1 MVAGARGV
9 EVAPSHTFRG
19 AFGQVTALRGGPG
32 AGSWRRSTRS
42 FSRGDAPA
50 AVRPDSLAGQEAGCN
65 SRAPGEYSGRVA
77 GGAYARMRGGATFP
91 VPMLQTLRSSL
102 KTVIVWIF
110 LGVLALGFGLSFGLP
125 SDAVGCGATDP
136 IAKTY
141 GDNILDE
148 DYQYQFQALAL
159 VLPIPKDAEMQETMG
174 LKQEVLDA
182 ILERRVLAKLGER
195 MGLAAVKEDAENLTA
210 EGHLI
215 VLGNTYDFL
224 GDSPFNY
231 EAFKQRHLP
240 RFMVTEPR
248 YLEYQRQELLARTVR
263 DVLAGAITVSE
274 AELRAEY
281 EGRQNQLSLRYV
293 RLDTAR
299 YADLVDA
306 EEADIT
312 KYVETHKD
320 ELVKQFEAQGVRFTK
335 LPKQLRLRFMQV
347 KKPGPPAEDADKP
360 TKTAYDAALTAAR
373 AKIDAAAKRVT
384 GGEDFRAVA
393 RAVSEDEMTAP
404 RGGDYGW
411 ASVEG
416 TGTGL
421 DPAIDQTAAALKPGE
436 TSAVVESEE
445 AFYLVRVDAAREGD
459 VAQEEAL
466 RELAEEGVVR
476 ERGKALAKQA
486 AAEAL
491 QALKDGKKLDELFR
505 SPDALGQDRPGI
517 DALAIEGEAGGAAK
531 ATGPEIRV
539 TGLFAKER
547 PVPGLGMNPDL
558 TKAAWAADPKAEFI
572 DAVFE
577 TADGFVIAAVEKKET
592 ATDEGLAAARAELYR
607 ELVERKA
614 GKVTSRFAFNQC
626 LADKARGDI
635 VPHEKK
641 LQRLMTYETK
651 MAVDSEGKQRL
662 KPYVMCDRVGNRGG
676 MLRAAA
682 MMGGQ
687 AR

>member
-1 MVAGARGV
+1 M
-9 EVAPSHTFRG
+9 
-19 AFGQVTALRGGPG
+19 
-32 AGSWRRSTRS
+32 RR
-42 FSRGDAPA
+42 
-50 AVRPDSLAGQEAGCN
+50 
-65 SRAPGEYSGRVA
+65 
-77 GGAYARMRGGATFP
+77 GATFP
-91 VPMLQTLRSSL
+91 VPMITSLRSSL

-125 SDAVGCGATDP
+125 SDAVGCGAADP
-136 IAKTY
+136 IAKAY

-148 DYQYQFQALAL
+148 DYQYQFQAVAM

-195 MGLAAVKEDAENLTA
+195 MGLAAIKADAEDLTA
-210 EGHLI
+210 EGHVI

-224 GDSPFNY
+224 GDGAFNY
-231 EAFKQRHLP
+231 EMFKQRHLP

-263 DVLAGAITVSE
+263 DVIAGSVTISE

-293 RLDTAR
+293 RFETGR
-299 YADLVDA
+299 YSDLVDPS
-306 EEADIT
+306 EADLT
-312 KYVETHKD
+312 KYVEAHKD
-320 ELVKQFEAQGVRFTK
+320 ELVKQFEGQGVRFTK
-335 LPKQLRLRFMQV
+335 LPKQLRLRFVQV
-347 KKPGPPAEDADKP
+347 KKPAPPAEDADKA
-360 TKTAYDAALTAAR
+360 TQAAYAKALAAAR
-373 AKIDAAAKRVT
+373 AKIDGAAARVA

-393 RAVSEDEMTAP
+393 RAVSEDPMTAP
-404 RGGDYGW
+404 RGGDNSW

-421 DPAIDQTAAALKPGE
+421 DPVIDQTAATLKLGVVSP
-436 TSAVVESEE
+436 VVESEE

-459 VAQEEAL
+459 VPQEDAL

-476 ERGKALAKQA
+476 ERGKELARQA
-486 AAEAL
+486 AAEAM
-491 QALKDGKKLDELFR
+491 QALKDGKKLTELFR
-505 SPDALGQDRPGI
+505 APDALGEPGV
-517 DALAIEGEAGGAAK
+517 DALPVGGGPAA
-531 ATGPEIRV
+531 ADPNEPEMRV

-547 PVPGLGMNPDL
+547 PVPGLGMNPEL

-572 DAVFE
+572 DGVFE
-577 TADGFVIAAVEKKET
+577 TSDGFVIAAVDKKET

-614 GKVTSRFAFNQC
+614 GRVTSRFAFNQC

-635 VPHEKK
+635 VPYEKK
-641 LQRLMTYETK
+641 IQRLMTYETK
-651 MAVDSEGKQRL
+651 MAVDEAGNQRL

-687 AR
+687 R

>member
-1 MVAGARGV
+1 MTT
-9 EVAPSHTFRG
+9 S
-19 AFGQVTALRGGPG
+19 LR
-32 AGSWRRSTRS
+32 T
-42 FSRGDAPA
+42 
-50 AVRPDSLAGQEAGCN
+50 
-65 SRAPGEYSGRVA
+65 
-77 GGAYARMRGGATFP
+77 
-91 VPMLQTLRSSL
+91 SL
-102 KTVIVWIF
+102 KTMVAWLM
-110 LGVLALGFGLSFGLP
+110 LGMLALAFGLSFGLP
-125 SDAVGCGATDP
+125 SDAITCGVEP
-136 IAKTY
+136 LAKTY

-148 DYQYQFQALAL
+148 DYQYQFQAISL
-159 VLPIPKDAEMQETMG
+159 VLPIPKDEKFQETIG

-195 MGLAAVKEDAENLTA
+195 MGLVAVKEDAEELTSD
-210 EGHLI
+210 GHVI

-224 GDSPFNY
+224 GEGTFNY

-240 RFMVTEPR
+240 RFMVTEPK

-293 RLDTAR
+293 RFEAGR
-299 YADLVDA
+299 FADLIDPAAADVDKHI
-306 EEADIT
+306 EA
-312 KYVETHKD
+312 HKD

-335 LPKQLRLRFMQV
+335 LPKQLRLRYIQV
-347 KKPGPPAEDADKP
+347 KKPQPPAEDADKA
-360 TKTAYDAALTAAR
+360 TKATYEAALKDAR
-373 AKIDAAAKRVT
+373 AKIEGAAARQKA
-384 GGEDFRAVA
+384 GEDFRTIA
-393 RAVSEDEMTAP
+393 RQVSEDAMTAA

-421 DPAIDQTAAALKPGE
+421 DPMIDQTAATLKAGE
-436 TSAVVESEE
+436 ASAVVESEE
-445 AFYLVRVDAAREGD
+445 GLYLVRVDGVREGD
-459 VAQEEAL
+459 VPQEEAL
-466 RELAEEGVVR
+466 RELAEEAVVR

-486 AAEAL
+486 AMEAL
-491 QALKDGKKLDELFR
+491 QALKDGKKLTELFK
-505 SPDALGQDRPGI
+505 SPEVAAGI
-517 DALAIEGEAGGAAK
+517 DALPVEGELGELGGAASGG
-531 ATGPEIRV
+531 AASGPEIRV

-547 PVPGLGMNPDL
+547 PIPGLGQIAEL

-572 DAVFE
+572 DGAFE
-577 TADGFVIAAVEKKET
+577 VPDGVVIAAVEKKET

-614 GKVTSRFAFNQC
+614 NRVTARFAFNQC

-635 VPHEKK
+635 VPREQKI
-641 LQRLMTYETK
+641 QRLMTYETK
-651 MAVDSEGKQRL
+651 LAVDAEGNQVL

-676 MLRAAA
+676 MMRAAA
-682 MMGGQ
+682 LMGGG